1 MSARRPLGAPPQ
13 TLSLKDRVIKA
24 AVTVFDVHQIAREL
38 QADIDEVTALYNA
51 NAPVIAQL
59 RKLYAR

>member
-1 MSARRPLGAPPQ
+1 
-13 TLSLKDRVIKA
+13 VIKA